1 MIYQLARTSPLLSGQ
16 VKMNMI
22 MNGNKVT
29 SIQYVPISTNIPF
42 NYKNPVDVLNYS
54 HGENVKML
62 YNQIKSSFFS
72 SVGRKDL
79 SVNNLHKFEDT
90 PDDTHDGTYE
100 MGMKR
105 MEYQRYKKQ
114 FEFFCPIW
122 CDTKKEFDSM
132 VFKLCL
138 VNEKGDLLYS
148 RVIEFEEKIKKYFS
162 SVYESLAGSGS
173 SENTDLLYIDFTG
186 STAYIKGLNV
196 ETGYVQTVDVSY
208 IIPNLTQI
216 ERTVIE
222 TDNILVKT
230 FSDNKIS
237 ATQLFNFNFVFN
249 LEDMIPSAMIKD
261 FRFEKINAY
270 IDVYTKQDNGKEA
283 FIKAE
288 TKDIYNN
295 YDYIPKYDI
304 DKGSFFIDSSEQK
317 YNVLSYLSD
326 PKNIDTITKN
336 RLLGTTFHW
345 ALQENDKII
354 FNLYNGFSPMINS
367 KNAVSGIDFV
377 FTDFRTDHFDI
388 NKNPFGIFKYT
399 NISSLHFYNGE
410 QIAQSV
416 LDKSSFYRF
425 EINEEK
431 LNSEKFSNFGPYK
444 VNNQKFLKN
453 LKEYK
458 KDISPEGSKGSYDKY
473 YYIALDENENKDHV
487 KYNDET
493 GPIKIPTDTLFL
505 PRKNPAAVNLG
516 IFLINTD
523 IKYTVLRTVLPYYV
537 TISGMED
544 IEFTK
549 NNVSISIIPRPPR
562 PIDRSVNIISKNKK
576 VSRPAWK
583 GKCSSR
589 NFIASWMFENELYV
603 AFLISEFDDTVTNS
617 MYYNKMIKTDY
628 KEIRKKQESSKM
640 DLINATAD
648 TAPEYKYPV
657 LYYENNYFPYAGNI
671 SPKWLVYNAFNFALV
686 LVKSIALNSVINLN
700 NSLDPYKSNSPDI
713 KTDEISYNQIQRY
726 ITLYRYDRNLYPA
739 FIDINEKELKN
750 KVYWCK
756 QYENIIKDYAPDNT
770 SEFLRLASSKYG
782 PLYPSINYTVLK
794 SMSIDYKDFYM
805 NAYDSNSSYA
815 DKYGYSKEISWYKN
829 NKLYYFPSFI
839 EAEKELEN
847 GEDITEEKINE
858 LFNDAIKN
866 IGISVDESQIKYIR
880 SMYFYEYSCEYISLT
895 DISKQKITIKFYLK

>member
-22 MNGNKVT
+22 MNGNKVS

-148 RVIEFEEKIKKYFS
+148 RVIEFEEKVKKYFS
-162 SVYESLAGSGS
+162 SIYESLTAPGS
-173 SENTDLLYIDFTG
+173 SENTDLLYINFTG

-237 ATQLFNFNFVFN
+237 ATQLFNFNFVFD
-249 LEDMIPSAMIKD
+249 LEDLIPLAMTKD

-270 IDVYTKQDNGKEA
+270 VDVYTRQDNEKEI
-283 FIKAE
+283 FVKAE

-304 DKGSFFIDSSEQK
+304 YKGDFFINESEQK

-326 PKNIDTITKN
+326 NKNIDTIIKN

-345 ALQENDKII
+345 ALQGNEKII

-367 KNAVSGIDFV
+367 KNSVSGIDFV

-399 NISSLHFYNGE
+399 NISYLHFYEGE
-410 QIAQSV
+410 SITQSV

-431 LNSEKFSNFGPYK
+431 LNSEKYSNFGPYK
-444 VNNQKFLKN
+444 VNNQNFLKN

-458 KDISPEGSKGSYDKY
+458 KDISPEPAGPYNKY
-473 YYIALDENENKDHV
+473 YYIALNEDISPV
-487 KYNDET
+487 KYNEET
-493 GPIKIPTDTLFL
+493 GPIKIPTDNLFL
-505 PRKNPAAVNLG
+505 PVQNPSAVNLG
-516 IFLINTD
+516 IFLINPD
-523 IKYTVLRTVLPYYV
+523 IKYTVLRTVLPYYI

-544 IEFTK
+544 IEFIK
-549 NNVSISIIPRPPR
+549 KDISIPIIPRSAAAGNK
-562 PIDRSVNIISKNKK
+562 ISTKKNIKST
-576 VSRPAWK
+576 RWK
-583 GKCSSR
+583 GKCSSK
-589 NFIASWMFENELYV
+589 NFIASWMVENELYV

-617 MYYNKMIKTDY
+617 MYYNKMIETDY
-628 KEIRKKQESSKM
+628 KEIRKKQESIKG
-640 DLINATAD
+640 DLINASSD
-648 TAPEYKYPV
+648 TAPEYKYPS
-657 LYYENNYFPYAGNI
+657 LYYKDNNYFPGPDGI
-671 SPKWLVYNAFNFALV
+671 PQKWLVYNAFNFALV

-713 KTDEISYNQIQRY
+713 KTDEISYNQIQKY
-726 ITLYRYDRNLYPA
+726 LKLYRYDKNLYPA
-739 FIDINEKELKN
+739 FIDINEKEWKN

-756 QYENIIKDYAPDNT
+756 QYKNIIKDYAPDNT
-770 SEFLRLASSKYG
+770 LEFLRMASSKYD

-805 NAYDSNSSYA
+805 NAYDSDPSYK
-815 DKYGYSKEISWYKN
+815 DKYGYSKEISWYKS

-847 GEDITEEKINE
+847 GEDTTEEKINE
-858 LFNDAIKN
+858 LFNDAIKSL
-866 IGISVDESQIKYIR
+866 GISVDESQIKYIR